1 MLKKYNEKK
10 KFMEKNVKVGVGVLV
25 RDKEGK
31 VVLIKRTGSHGEG
44 TWAPPGGHID
54 FGETAVEAGRRE
66 VEEETGI
73 GTGDLKVLGFT
84 EDFFEKEGKHYLTV
98 WLEGSWLS
106 GKLKK
111 SDREF
116 TEIGLFVMNNLPQPL
131 FLTFKNFIEGKL
143 FPRADRT

>member
-1 MLKKYNEKK
+1 
-10 KFMEKNVKVGVGVLV
+10 VLV
-25 RDKEGK
+25 CDKDGK

-66 VEEETGI
+66 VKEEAGI
-73 GTGDLKVLGFT
+73 EVGNLKVLGFT
-84 EDFFEKEGKHYLTV
+84 EDFFEKEGKHYITI
-98 WLEGSWLS
+98 WLQGLWLS
-106 GKLKK
+106 GKLKE

-116 TEIGLFVMNNLPQPL
+116 TEIELFGMEDLPKPL

-143 FPRADRT
+143 RPRADRP